1 MRQRKELLANVRKV
15 SLAPQNSKIIVV
27 SPKSG
32 PSETIDK
39 FRVVDDPQAPAV
51 ARTDY
56 DVTHPYRQKELM
68 ATINARVGNKV
79 VGPYEIRSVRRIY
92 KIDDRP
98 EILPPSKVLR
108 ISAV

>member
-1 MRQRKELLANVRKV
+1 VVTPRTG
-15 SLAPQNSKIIVV
+15 PQESINR
-27 SPKSG
+27 
-32 PSETIDK
+32 

-68 ATINARVGNKV
+68 ATINERVGERV
-79 VGPYEIRSVRRIY
+79 VGSYEILSIRRVY

-98 EILPPSKVLR
+98 EFFHRAKFSGFSPQFSDALVSWLLTEYQNDKASSKR
-108 ISAV
+108 P